1 MSSTWT
7 LRRTY
12 GSCSDHLNVLHP
24 VLAQALLA
32 GLPYLAMWI
41 FSNIS
46 SVVVDYIIERE
57 ILSTTFIR
65 KIANTVAC
73 LGPAVALLGKFIRIE
88 YLNVVQKVL
97 SKIQIPINN

>member
-1 MSSTWT
+1 MVVLT
-7 LRRTY
+7 
-12 GSCSDHLNVLHP
+12 LNVLYP
-24 VLAQALLA
+24 GAQALLA

-73 LGPAVALLGKFIRIE
+73 LGPAVALLGIILLRWE
-88 YLNVVQKVL
+88 DLSVVK
-97 SKIQIPINN
+97 KMF

>member
-1 MSSTWT
+1 
-7 LRRTY
+7 
-12 GSCSDHLNVLHP
+12 
-24 VLAQALLA
+24 
-32 GLPYLAMWI
+32 MWI

-73 LGPAVALLGKFIRIE
+73 FGPAVALLGKFI
-88 YLNVVQKVL
+88 
-97 SKIQIPINN
+97 

>member
-1 MSSTWT
+1 
-7 LRRTY
+7 
-12 GSCSDHLNVLHP
+12 
-24 VLAQALLA
+24 
-32 GLPYLAMWI
+32 MWI

-73 LGPAVALLGKFIRIE
+73 LGPAVALLGKFIYDGR
-88 YLNVVQKVL
+88 K
-97 SKIQIPINN
+97 